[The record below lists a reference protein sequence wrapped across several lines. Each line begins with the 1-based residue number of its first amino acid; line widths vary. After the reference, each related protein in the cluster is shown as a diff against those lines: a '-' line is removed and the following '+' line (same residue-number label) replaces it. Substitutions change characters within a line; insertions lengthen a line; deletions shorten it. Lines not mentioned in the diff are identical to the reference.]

1 VASTPTPVAPAV
13 PAQDAQSAPTE
24 AQVGL
29 SVTDVRRLW
38 PEVLEEVKGKRRFTW
53 ILLSQ
58 NARVAE
64 LRNGTLLLAL
74 SNAGARDS
82 FARGG
87 NEDVLREA
95 IVVVMGADFA
105 VETMVDPSATPA
117 AGALRTPQAAQA
129 PTPGAAADSPVTR
142 ATNGAQ
148 NTMADDP
155 DEAASRDDSDLT
167 EDAQSHT
174 ELLARH
180 LGAEIIA
187 EEEHGA

>member
-1 VASTPTPVAPAV
+1 M
-13 PAQDAQSAPTE
+13 
-24 AQVGL
+24 
-29 SVTDVRRLW
+29 
-38 PEVLEEVKGKRRFTW
+38 LEEVKGKRRFTW

-95 IVVVMGADFA
+95 IVVVMGADFT
-105 VETMVDPSATPA
+105 VETMVDPSRPLRP
-117 AGALRTPQAAQA
+117 GASRTPQAAQPPA
-129 PTPGAAADSPVTR
+129 VGAAADSPVAR

-155 DEAASRDDSDLT
+155 DEAASRDDSDLA

-174 ELLARH
+174 ELLARIWARRSSPRRNTAH
-180 LGAEIIA
+180 GLGGRVPQKARDDSRRRHVRTA
-187 EEEHGA
+187 GPGPGDARSC